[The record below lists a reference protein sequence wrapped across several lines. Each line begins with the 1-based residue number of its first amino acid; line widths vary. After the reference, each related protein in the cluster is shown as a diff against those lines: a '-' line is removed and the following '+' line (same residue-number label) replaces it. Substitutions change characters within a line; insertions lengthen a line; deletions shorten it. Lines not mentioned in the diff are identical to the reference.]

1 MKRIVIF
8 FSDIMGTILGSIPN
22 QIEDYHKFN
31 ELLTTIKE
39 KEEADEIIF
48 SLISTDNKDLV
59 ASVHNQISNFISD
72 SVVFG
77 RQFFENGYY
86 IDDETVISK
95 QILGK
100 ALEIQNYVQSL
111 EEKNEIVSVYFADD
125 VEMYHQMLMI
135 FADKTLWGEKLHSI
149 RPNQNIGLSETNA
162 LLENNLNERFCR

>member
-111 EEKNEIVSVYFADD
+111 EEKNEIVSIYFADD

-135 FADKTLWGEKLHSI
+135 FAAKTLWGEKLHSI

>member
-8 FSDIMGTILGSIPN
+8 FSDIMGTILGSSPN

-86 IDDETVISK
+86 IDDEAVISN
-95 QILGK
+95 QIPGK
-100 ALEIQNYVQSL
+100 ALQIQNYVQSL
-111 EEKNEIVSVYFADD
+111 EEENEIVSVYYADD

-135 FADKTLWGEKLHSI
+135 FAADSLWSEKLHSI
-149 RPNQNIGLSETNA
+149 MPNQGIGLSETNA
-162 LLENNLNERFCR
+162 LLESNLKERFAR